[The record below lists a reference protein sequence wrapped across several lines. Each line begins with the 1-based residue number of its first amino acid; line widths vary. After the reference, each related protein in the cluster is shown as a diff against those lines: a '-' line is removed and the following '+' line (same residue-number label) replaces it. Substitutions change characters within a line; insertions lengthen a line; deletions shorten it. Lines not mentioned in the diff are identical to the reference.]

1 MRATEPTE
9 KRALV
14 PGPVV
19 RQRRADGAEPDPA
32 HVLVPIIREPQ
43 ARTLLEIGD
52 AVVARSDGD
61 GVALGIVEV
70 PRRRVP
76 DFTAVVVQRRREL
89 LRWIAR
95 VDDKAHPAGSPP
107 GLGIGMRVAHDVS
120 LGIREAVYEYG
131 SNVILIEW
139 PGPTSRRP
147 RLLGRVV
154 DDLSAAPPA
163 NLVLVRTDPAT
174 DSLRDSGEGVLAP
187 VRGGP
192 NARLSVMVA
201 AALSELTGG
210 TLTALHVYH
219 PDSSPAQRRRER
231 EEFERLTEP
240 ITSLHPT
247 LLERE
252 STDPA
257 RTILSEASQWS
268 VFVLGAHADPAGSGL
283 LVRSE
288 IARTVRRLPGTV
300 VMVRTVESINTS
312 LRVAI
317 ERSDYERP

>member
-1 MRATEPTE
+1 M
-9 KRALV
+9 
-14 PGPVV
+14 
-19 RQRRADGAEPDPA
+19 RQRRADGAEADLA
-32 HVLVPIIREPQ
+32 HLLVPIIREPQ

-52 AVVARSDGD
+52 AVVAQSGGE

-70 PRRRVP
+70 PQRRVP
-76 DFTAVVVQRRREL
+76 DLTDVVVERRREL
-89 LRWIAR
+89 LRWIAQI
-95 VDDKAHPAGSPP
+95 DAEAHPPGSPP

-131 SNVILIEW
+131 SNLIIIEW

-147 RLLGRVV
+147 RLLGRVL

-163 NLVLVRTDPAT
+163 NLVLVRTDPAMA
-174 DSLRDSGEGVLAP
+174 SLRDSGEAVLAP

-201 AALSELTGG
+201 AALSQLTGG
-210 TLTALHVYH
+210 TLTLLHVYH
-219 PDSSPAQRRRER
+219 PGSSPEDRRRER
-231 EEFERLTEP
+231 EEFARLTEP
-240 ITSLHPT
+240 ITSLRPN

-252 STDPA
+252 SADPA
-257 RTILSEASQWS
+257 RTILTEASQWRA
-268 VFVLGAHADPAGSGL
+268 FVLGAHADPAGSGV

-300 VMVRTVESINTS
+300 LMVRTTDSISSTVRAPIDRSVE
-312 LRVAI
+312 
-317 ERSDYERP
+317 DERP